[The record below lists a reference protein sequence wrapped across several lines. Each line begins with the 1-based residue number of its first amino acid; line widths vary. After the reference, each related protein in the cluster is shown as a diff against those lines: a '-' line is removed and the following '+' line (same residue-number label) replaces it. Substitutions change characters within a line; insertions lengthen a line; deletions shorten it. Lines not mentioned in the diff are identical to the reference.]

1 MEWPSQH
8 HVEYLYAL
16 HGITARARASSRR
29 RWIGRAFAGVA
40 RSLRGRLQMR
50 RALAELASHDD
61 RMLRDIGIN
70 RSEIPYVVRYGRS
83 ADHVSFRKTT
93 W

>member
-8 HVEYLYAL
+8 YVEHLYAV
-16 HGITARARASSRR
+16 HGITARARASPRR

-40 RSLRGRLQMR
+40 RSLRGRLQTQ
-50 RALAELASHDD
+50 RALADLPSLDD
-61 RMLRDIGIN
+61 GMLRDIGIN
-70 RSEIPYVVRYGRS
+70 RSEIPYVKRYGRS
-83 ADHVSFRKTT
+83 ADHVSFRKAT